1 MDNIQNMQNML
12 SDNPMIKS
20 VLSNPEHMATAQ
32 KMLKNPETQK
42 QIGGPL
48 SLLYS
53 QNNYSSSFS
62 ERGESAMLGGIPTQE
77 SFEQES
83 LEVLRD
89 NLSMMSIVVNQFQKN
104 AAGRLTDSKLM
115 QTLRENIK
123 VLQGIVDECDDDTPL

>member
-1 MDNIQNMQNML
+1 
-12 SDNPMIKS
+12 
-20 VLSNPEHMATAQ
+20 
-32 KMLKNPETQK
+32 
-42 QIGGPL
+42 
-48 SLLYS
+48 
-53 QNNYSSSFS
+53 
-62 ERGESAMLGGIPTQE
+62 MLGGIPTQE

-89 NLSMMSIVVNQFQKN
+89 HLSIMSIVVNRFQKN

>member
-1 MDNIQNMQNML
+1 
-12 SDNPMIKS
+12 
-20 VLSNPEHMATAQ
+20 
-32 KMLKNPETQK
+32 
-42 QIGGPL
+42 
-48 SLLYS
+48 
-53 QNNYSSSFS
+53 
-62 ERGESAMLGGIPTQE
+62 MLGGIPTQE

-123 VLQGIVDECDDDTPL
+123 VLQGIVDECDDDTQL